1 MNRKRTAP
9 FFAALFAG
17 SLLAGAAIDNSA
29 LMPPYKPDA
38 EVVMEKDAEGGETP
52 DWIKSLIIVELRIH
66 SASTDGT
73 VKGLLPALDHLAEMG
88 VNGVWLTPPINGGN
102 GYGNFGIHTLSP
114 LLTGEKNPVKQWQVL
129 RNFVDEA
136 HKRNI
141 RVFFDVVNW
150 GATKHEGGS
159 RLLKEKPEW
168 FGEYFAPYAGWFFNW
183 ENREL
188 NEWFSSR
195 LVEWFLMTGVDGFR
209 CDCAPKYSGFGP
221 FETAKKR
228 MRSFGRKVVFMAE
241 WTSSG
246 KNVFDLDQLTFCFTD
261 TKGKRRTH
269 WVGDV
274 YLKKN
279 IVDMVR
285 SGEELRAWDDME
297 REPGTKRFYTYMLSC
312 HDSDHYIVKGSPIT
326 IGYQAIFAPFIPLW
340 YVGEEWDNAP
350 RFFVDYFYRRDK
362 HPVPK
367 KWRLYGNVIDWAQKE
382 ENRDFFELVKKMIRI
397 RRQHPEIFEYFPGS
411 HRDSNICK
419 VATDR
424 PGLLQAYARFRNGRA
439 VLIVPNNTE
448 KAERFR
454 ITIPFREA
462 ELAAGKTYR
471 VTDLLEDR
479 TAAEV
484 RNGSFEAEIAAGQ
497 LGVFLVAPA
506 E

>member
-29 LMPPYKPDA
+29 LMPPYKPDT
-38 EVVMEKDAEGGETP
+38 EVIMEKDAEGGETP

-228 MRSFGRKVVFMAE
+228 MRSFGRK
-241 WTSSG
+241 
-246 KNVFDLDQLTFCFTD
+246 
-261 TKGKRRTH
+261 
-269 WVGDV
+269 
-274 YLKKN
+274 
-279 IVDMVR
+279 
-285 SGEELRAWDDME
+285 
-297 REPGTKRFYTYMLSC
+297 KRF
-312 HDSDHYIVKGSPIT
+312 K
-326 IGYQAIFAPFIPLW
+326 
-340 YVGEEWDNAP
+340 
-350 RFFVDYFYRRDK
+350 
-362 HPVPK
+362 
-367 KWRLYGNVIDWAQKE
+367 
-382 ENRDFFELVKKMIRI
+382 
-397 RRQHPEIFEYFPGS
+397 
-411 HRDSNICK
+411 
-419 VATDR
+419 
-424 PGLLQAYARFRNGRA
+424 
-439 VLIVPNNTE
+439 
-448 KAERFR
+448 
-454 ITIPFREA
+454 
-462 ELAAGKTYR
+462 
-471 VTDLLEDR
+471 
-479 TAAEV
+479 
-484 RNGSFEAEIAAGQ
+484 
-497 LGVFLVAPA
+497 
-506 E
+506 

>member
-1 MNRKRTAP
+1 MLRVSSWTT
-9 FFAALFAG
+9 
-17 SLLAGAAIDNSA
+17 ST
-29 LMPPYKPDA
+29 
-38 EVVMEKDAEGGETP
+38 GGT
-52 DWIKSLIIVELRIH
+52 
-66 SASTDGT
+66 
-73 VKGLLPALDHLAEMG
+73 
-88 VNGVWLTPPINGGN
+88 
-102 GYGNFGIHTLSP
+102 
-114 LLTGEKNPVKQWQVL
+114 
-129 RNFVDEA
+129 
-136 HKRNI
+136 
-141 RVFFDVVNW
+141 
-150 GATKHEGGS
+150 
-159 RLLKEKPEW
+159 
-168 FGEYFAPYAGWFFNW
+168 
-183 ENREL
+183 
-188 NEWFSSR
+188 
-195 LVEWFLMTGVDGFR
+195 
-209 CDCAPKYSGFGP
+209 
-221 FETAKKR
+221 
-228 MRSFGRKVVFMAE
+228 
-241 WTSSG
+241 
-246 KNVFDLDQLTFCFTD
+246 
-261 TKGKRRTH
+261 
-269 WVGDV
+269 
-274 YLKKN
+274 
-279 IVDMVR
+279 
-285 SGEELRAWDDME
+285 
-297 REPGTKRFYTYMLSC
+297 
-312 HDSDHYIVKGSPIT
+312 
-326 IGYQAIFAPFIPLW
+326 
-340 YVGEEWDNAP
+340 
-350 RFFVDYFYRRDK
+350 K